1 MKTKSLYH
9 SFRCALAGLVYVLRT
24 QRNAKI
30 HLVIAVTV
38 VLMAAFLD
46 LSRLDLAI
54 LVLTI
59 GVVFAAEIGNTV
71 VEAIVDLVSPEYD
84 DVAKVAKDAA
94 AAAVLCLATISITV
108 GLLVLGQPL
117 YERLFG

>member
-46 LSRLDLAI
+46 LSLLDLAI

-84 DVAKVAKDAA
+84 DLAKVAKDAA
-94 AAAVLCLATISITV
+94 AAAVLCLATISIAV

>member
-1 MKTKSLYH
+1 MKTKSLCH

-38 VLMAAFLD
+38 VLIAAFLD
-46 LSRLDLAI
+46 LSLLDWAI

-71 VEAIVDLVSPEYD
+71 VEAIVDLVSPED
-84 DVAKVAKDAA
+84 NHLAKVAKDAA
-94 AAAVLCLATISITV
+94 AAAVLCLAAISIAV

-117 YERLFG
+117 YDRLFG

>member
-1 MKTKSLYH
+1 MKTKSLCQ

-24 QRNAKI
+24 QRNARI

-46 LSRLDLAI
+46 RSLLDLAI

-84 DVAKVAKDAA
+84 DLAKVAKDAA
-94 AAAVLCLATISITV
+94 AAAVLCLATISIAV

>member
-30 HLVIAVTV
+30 HLVIAATV
-38 VLMAAFLD
+38 VLMAAFLG
-46 LSRLDLAI
+46 LSLLDLAI

-94 AAAVLCLATISITV
+94 AAAVLCLATISIAV